1 MKKLV
6 LGCLLLCSCASSNLS
21 LLSVTS
27 QSWIGGRQE
36 TGSGT
41 NYRVELIASES
52 NNYFHIQKVC
62 IENAEISFNTLPMAF
77 EKGDTVSL
85 SGRKT
90 RTHCNTQSI
99 GAIHYQ
105 LRGGNDSLIISN
117 IQKLP
122 QLFYP

>member
-1 MKKLV
+1 MRKLV
-6 LGCLLLCSCASSNLS
+6 FGCLFLCSCASSNLS

-41 NYRVELIASES
+41 NYRIKLIAPES

-62 IENAEISFNTLPMAF
+62 IENVELNFNTLPKAF

-85 SGRKT
+85 NGRKAT
-90 RTHCNTQSI
+90 SHCSTLSI
-99 GAIHYQ
+99 GVVHYQ
-105 LRGGNDSLIISN
+105 LKGCNDSLIISN